1 MSSSS
6 WQENEPMSDINVTPF
21 VDVLL
26 VLLIIFMVTAPII
39 NHVVQVELP
48 KDSYNQDKQ
57 KPMQE
62 SVRVVIDRK
71 GVLYWGDV
79 EIGAIAEEKWEKKFK
94 DRLQQ
99 ELARSQDSLKSV
111 DLEADEQVRYGELV
125 PVIARLKEAG
135 VSMNLVIRPKARR

>member
-1 MSSSS
+1 M
-6 WQENEPMSDINVTPF
+6 
-21 VDVLL
+21 
-26 VLLIIFMVTAPII
+26 
-39 NHVVQVELP
+39 
-48 KDSYNQDKQ
+48 
-57 KPMQE
+57 
-62 SVRVVIDRK
+62 IDRK

-79 EIGAIAEEKWEKKFK
+79 EIGVIAEEKWEKKFK

>member
-48 KDSYNQDKQ
+48 KDSYSQDRQ

-71 GVLYWGDV
+71 GVLFWGDV
-79 EIGAIAEEKWEKKFK
+79 EIGVNSEEK
-94 DRLQQ
+94 
-99 ELARSQDSLKSV
+99 
-111 DLEADEQVRYGELV
+111 
-125 PVIARLKEAG
+125 
-135 VSMNLVIRPKARR
+135 

>member
-1 MSSSS
+1 MNSSS
-6 WQENEPMSDINVTPF
+6 WQENEPVSDINVTPF

-39 NHVVQVELP
+39 NRVVQVELP

-79 EIGAIAEEKWEKKFK
+79 EIGTIAEEKWEKKFK

>member
-1 MSSSS
+1 MNSSS
-6 WQENEPMSDINVTPF
+6 WQENEPVSDINVTPF

-79 EIGAIAEEKWEKKFK
+79 EIGVIAEEKWEKKFK

-99 ELARSQDSLKSV
+99 ELAQSQNSLKSV
-111 DLEADEQVRYGELV
+111 DLEADERVRYGELV

-135 VSMNLVIRPKARR
+135 VSMNLVIRPKAKR

>member
-1 MSSSS
+1 
-6 WQENEPMSDINVTPF
+6 MSDINVTPF

-79 EIGAIAEEKWEKKFK
+79 EIGVISEEKWEKKFK

-99 ELARSQDSLKSV
+99 ELAQSQNSLKSV
-111 DLEADEQVRYGELV
+111 DLEADERVRYGELV

-135 VSMNLVIRPKARR
+135 VSMNLVIRPKAKR

>member
-1 MSSSS
+1 MSSSP

-48 KDSYNQDKQ
+48 KDSFNQDKQ

-62 SVRVVIDRK
+62 PIRVVVDRDGILYLGDARI
-71 GVLYWGDV
+71 GVSG
-79 EIGAIAEEKWEKKFK
+79 EEGTQKVFR
-94 DRLQQ
+94 DRLVQWTGSQ
-99 ELARSQDSLKSV
+99 EPPWSV
-111 DLEADEQVRYGELV
+111 DLEADERVRYGELV

-135 VSMNLVIRPKARR
+135 VNMNLVIRPKTKR

>member
-48 KDSYNQDKQ
+48 KDSYSQDRQ

-79 EIGAIAEEKWEKKFK
+79 EIGVIAEEKWEKKFK

-99 ELARSQDSLKSV
+99 ELAQSQNSLESV
-111 DLEADEQVRYGELV
+111 DLEADERVRYGELV

-135 VSMNLVIRPKARR
+135 VSMNLVIRPKAKR

>member
-1 MSSSS
+1 MNSSS
-6 WQENEPMSDINVTPF
+6 WQENELVSDINVTPF

-39 NHVVQVELP
+39 NRVVQVELP

-79 EIGAIAEEKWEKKFK
+79 EIGTIAEEKWEKKFK

>member
-1 MSSSS
+1 MNSSS
-6 WQENEPMSDINVTPF
+6 WQENEPVSDINVTPF

-79 EIGAIAEEKWEKKFK
+79 EIGVIAEEKWEKKFK

-99 ELARSQDSLKSV
+99 ELAQSQNSLESV
-111 DLEADEQVRYGELV
+111 DLEADERVRYGELV

-135 VSMNLVIRPKARR
+135 VSMNLVIRPKAKR

>member
-1 MSSSS
+1 
-6 WQENEPMSDINVTPF
+6 MSDINVTPF

-39 NHVVQVELP
+39 NHVVQVDLP
-48 KDSYNQDKQ
+48 KDSYNQDTQ
-57 KPMQE
+57 QPMQE

-79 EIGAIAEEKWEKKFK
+79 EIGVIAEEKWEKKFK

-99 ELARSQDSLKSV
+99 ELAQSQNSLESV
-111 DLEADEQVRYGELV
+111 DLEADERVRYGELV

-135 VSMNLVIRPKARR
+135 VSMNLVIRPKAKR

>member
-1 MSSSS
+1 MNSSS
-6 WQENEPMSDINVTPF
+6 WQENEPVSDINVTPF

-39 NHVVQVELP
+39 NRVVQVELP

-62 SVRVVIDRK
+62 PVRVVIDRK

-79 EIGAIAEEKWEKKFK
+79 EIGTIAEEKWEKKFK

>member
-1 MSSSS
+1 MNSSS
-6 WQENEPMSDINVTPF
+6 WQENEPVSDINVTPF

-39 NHVVQVELP
+39 NRVVQVELP

-79 EIGAIAEEKWEKKFK
+79 KIGEIAEEKWEKKFK

-99 ELARSQDSLKSV
+99 ELVRSQDSLKSV